1 MCMATNFWIVDT
13 FSDMSFHG
21 VPSSVFFV
29 DDLSDESLH
38 RNIAMEINA
47 PESIFLH
54 DLNNGIFESVCYT
67 PTTKGL
73 FFGNSLF
80 AAAKI
85 IHEKTNLKQFSITC
99 GIRVF
104 AVEIVEDSKIEV
116 RFSTVD
122 LEKASVPVSLST
134 ALNGE
139 FVVSLAECKGELVVE
154 IRSPNRLQNLQTN
167 MDILRS
173 IGYDSFAIT
182 ADTHYET
189 DMDYDFCLKVLA
201 PKIGLYRAIAT
212 PIACTKLASY
222 WADRMN
228 KSEFIASGMGGEKL
242 YIKHGREFTYISGHC
257 TVSTE
262 GNLSARI

>member
-1 MCMATNFWIVDT
+1 MATNFWIVDT
-13 FSDMSFHG
+13 FSDTSFQG

-38 RNIAMEINA
+38 QNIAMEINA
-47 PESIFLH
+47 PESIFLR
-54 DLNNGIFESVCYT
+54 DLNNGMFESVCYT

-73 FFGNSLF
+73 FFGNALY
-80 AAAKI
+80 AGAKI

-104 AVEIVEDSKIEV
+104 AIEIADGEKIKV
-116 RFSTVD
+116 RFSTVE
-122 LEKASVPVSLST
+122 LEKAPMPVSLST

-139 FVVSLAECKGELVVE
+139 LIVSLAESKGELVIE

-201 PKIGLYRAIAT
+201 PKIGMYRAIAT
-212 PIACTKLASY
+212 PIACTKLSAY
-222 WADRMN
+222 WAKRMN
-228 KSEFIASGMGGEKL
+228 KSEFVASGIGGEKL
-242 YIKHGREFTYISGHC
+242 YIKHGREFTYISGYC

-262 GNLSARI
+262 GNLSVKI